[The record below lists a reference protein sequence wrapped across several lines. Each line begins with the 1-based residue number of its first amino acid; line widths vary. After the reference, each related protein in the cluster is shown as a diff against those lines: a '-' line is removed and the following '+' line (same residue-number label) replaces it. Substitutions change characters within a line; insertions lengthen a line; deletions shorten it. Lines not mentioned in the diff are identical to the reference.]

1 MASPSKWSGF
11 GVTKGKL
18 KIGEGDITILE
29 RTNGPAM
36 KLCEQLKCG
45 RNKYGERVTK
55 RYNEYAGYVNKVN
68 YGFNNHG
75 GNPSH
80 NGQVEKISS
89 GFEYG
94 KSSLVKDNSLNNRGV
109 RGISGVNNQEGTSR
123 GGSSRF
129 EILEDVME
137 ESEGA
142 TSRCFGLHRCSK
154 T

>member
-1 MASPSKWSGF
+1 M
-11 GVTKGKL
+11 
-18 KIGEGDITILE
+18 E
-29 RTNGPAM
+29 
-36 KLCEQLKCG
+36 
-45 RNKYGERVTK
+45 

-137 ESEGA
+137 ESEGGSA
-142 TSRCFGLHRCSK
+142 LNQNNLKSDLVGGKGKPNAKGK
-154 T
+154 TKDITFDKRKSTK

>member
-1 MASPSKWSGF
+1 M
-11 GVTKGKL
+11 
-18 KIGEGDITILE
+18 E
-29 RTNGPAM
+29 R
-36 KLCEQLKCG
+36 CG

-137 ESEGA
+137 ESEG
-142 TSRCFGLHRCSK
+142 GLPSVMRQFSSAWFAISIVGRLALHLF
-154 T
+154 